1 MREATDIC
9 YVCNKVE
16 STPSMTYVNIDDPHD
31 DRLICND
38 CGHVDLWDEQEK
50 LANECGQRSKPK
62 YRVERYGIKTKG
74 PGFKKVIWL
83 E

>member
-1 MREATDIC
+1 
-9 YVCNKVE
+9 
-16 STPSMTYVNIDDPHD
+16 MTYVNIDDPHD

-62 YRVERYGIKTKG
+62 YRVERYGNKTKG
-74 PGFKKVIWL
+74 PGFKKIIWNKIKHRAFWPCGVYGKGGHQK
-83 E
+83 